1 MDLQSGKLYWP
12 TTVTTPPSYPKLE
25 EDIVCDVL
33 IIGAGSS
40 GAQCAHFLA
49 DKGLSVVV
57 VDKRKVGEGST
68 STNTALI
75 QYAGEKSF
83 VSLKNTFGEDVAAR
97 HLKLCEQSINHIEQ
111 ISGELP
117 IKPDFIRRDSLYYA
131 SYQEDIQA
139 LQEEYALLKK
149 HGFNVDFWDE
159 RRISSVYPFSK
170 SAALYYHDDA
180 EMNPLK
186 FVYGLLEK
194 AKSEG
199 VRIYEETEISGKRFE
214 NDLAIFYT
222 KERHEIRAKHVI
234 IAAGYED
241 KDFKV
246 EKNATLSSSYAVI
259 TKPVSELDQWYKRTL
274 IWETARPYVYMRT
287 TPDNRIIIG
296 GMDKDTAYAETRDSK
311 ILASKDKLIHEFNKL
326 FPNIQVEPDY
336 YLGAFYGGTHDGL
349 PIIGQYESYP
359 HCYVIM
365 AYGDNGTVYNG
376 VLAKIVTDKIVH
388 GSSPDMDLYLQNRPL
403 AAKVTL

>member
-12 TTVTTPPSYPKLE
+12 TTVTNPPAYPKLD
-25 EDIVCDVL
+25 EDISCDVL

-40 GAQCAHFLA
+40 GAQSAHFLC
-49 DKGLSVVV
+49 DQGLSVVV

-83 VSLKNTFGEDVAAR
+83 VSLRYTFGEEAAAR
-97 HLKLCEQSINHIEQ
+97 HLKLCEQSINHMER
-111 ISGELP
+111 ISSTLP
-117 IKPDFIRRDSLYYA
+117 IDPDFIRRDSLYYA
-131 SYQEDIQA
+131 SYQEDIA
-139 LQEEYALLKK
+139 SLKEEFALLQK
-149 HGFNVDFWDE
+149 HGFHVDLWDE
-159 RRISSVYPFSK
+159 QRIASVYPFRK
-170 SAALYYHDDA
+170 SAALYYHNDA

-194 AKSEG
+194 AKSQG
-199 VRIYEETEISGKRFE
+199 VRIYEETEITGKRFE
-214 NDLAIFYT
+214 QDAAVFYT
-222 KERHEIRAKHVI
+222 KDRREIRAKHVI

-259 TKPVSELDQWYKRTL
+259 TKPVADLENWYKRTL

-287 TPDNRIIIG
+287 TPDHRIIIG

-311 ILASKDKLIHEFNKL
+311 MLASRDKLITEFGKL
-326 FPNIQVEPDY
+326 FPNIEVEPEY

-349 PIIGQYESYP
+349 PVIGQYDSYP

-376 VLAKIVTDKIVH
+376 VLAKIVTDQILH

-403 AAKVTL
+403 VEKRK

>member
-12 TTVTTPPSYPKLE
+12 TTLTNPPSYPRLD
-25 EDIVCDVL
+25 EDVTCDVL

-83 VSLKNTFGEDVAAR
+83 VSLSHTFGEASAAR
-97 HLKLCEQSINHIEQ
+97 HLKLCEQAIRHIEQ
-111 ISGELP
+111 ISRELP
-117 IKPDFIRRDSLYYA
+117 IDPDFIRRDSLYYA
-131 SYQEDIQA
+131 SYQEDIPS
-139 LQEEYALLKK
+139 LQEEYALLRK
-149 HGFNVDFWDE
+149 HGFNVELWDE
-159 RRISSVYPFSK
+159 QRIGSVYPFRK
-170 SAALYYHDDA
+170 SSALYYYNDA

-194 AKSEG
+194 ARSEG
-199 VRIYEETEISGKRFE
+199 VQIYEETEIAGKRFE
-214 NDLAIFYT
+214 QDAAIFFT
-222 KERHEIRAKHVI
+222 KERREIRAKHVI

-259 TKPVSELDQWYKRTL
+259 TKPVEQLENWYKRTL

-296 GMDKDTAYAETRDSK
+296 GMDKDTAYADTRDSK
-311 ILASKDKLIHEFNKL
+311 ILASKDKLISEFTKL
-326 FPNIQVEPDY
+326 FPNIPVEADY

-349 PIIGQYESYP
+349 PVIGQYETYP

-376 VLAKIVTDKIVH
+376 VLAKIVTDHIVH
-388 GSSPDMDLYLQNRPL
+388 GSSPDMELYLQNRPL
-403 AAKVTL
+403 LEKVKV

>member
-12 TTVTTPPSYPKLE
+12 TTITNPPSYPKLKE
-25 EDIVCDVL
+25 NVTCDVL

-40 GAQCAHFLA
+40 GAQCAHFLCNQ
-49 DKGLSVVV
+49 GLSVVV

-83 VSLKNTFGEDVAAR
+83 VSLKNTFGEEAAAR

-131 SYQEDIQA
+131 SYQEDLTA
-139 LQEEYALLKK
+139 LQEEYALLQK
-149 HGFNVDFWDE
+149 HGFNVDFWDKQ
-159 RRISSVYPFSK
+159 RITSVYPFSK

-222 KERHEIRAKHVI
+222 KEHHEIRAKHVI

-241 KDFKV
+241 QDFKV

-259 TKPVSELDQWYKRTL
+259 TKPVSDLENWFKRTL

-287 TPDNRIIIG
+287 TTDNRVIIG

-326 FPNIQVEPDY
+326 FPDIQVEPEY

-349 PIIGQYESYP
+349 PVIGQYESYP

>member
-12 TTVTTPPSYPKLE
+12 TTLTNPPSYPRLD
-25 EDIVCDVL
+25 EDVTCDVL

-83 VSLKNTFGEDVAAR
+83 VSLSHTFGEASAAR
-97 HLKLCEQSINHIEQ
+97 HLKLCEQAIRHIEQ
-111 ISGELP
+111 ISTQLP
-117 IKPDFIRRDSLYYA
+117 INPDFIRRDSLYYA
-131 SYQEDIQA
+131 SYQEDIPA

-159 RRISSVYPFSK
+159 QRITSVYPFYK
-170 SAALYYHDDA
+170 SAALYYYNDA

-194 AKSEG
+194 TRSEG
-199 VRIYEETEISGKRFE
+199 VRIYEETEIAGKRFE
-214 NDLAIFYT
+214 QDAAIFFT
-222 KERHEIRAKHVI
+222 KERREIRAKHVI

-259 TKPVSELDQWYKRTL
+259 TKPVEQLENWYKRTL

-287 TPDNRIIIG
+287 TPDNRIIVG
-296 GMDKDTAYAETRDSK
+296 GMDKDTAYADTRDSK
-311 ILASKDKLIHEFNKL
+311 ILASKDKLISEFTKL
-326 FPNIQVEPDY
+326 FPNIPVEADY

-349 PIIGQYESYP
+349 PVIGQYETYP

-376 VLAKIVTDKIVH
+376 VLAKIVTDHIVH
-388 GSSPDMDLYLQNRPL
+388 GSSPDMELYLQNRPL
-403 AAKVTL
+403 LEKVKV

>member
-12 TTVTTPPSYPKLE
+12 TTVTNPPSYPKLE
-25 EDIVCDVL
+25 EDITCDVL

-83 VSLKNTFGEDVAAR
+83 VSLKHTFGEEAAAR
-97 HLKLCEQSINHIEQ
+97 HLKLCEQSINHIEE
-111 ISGELP
+111 ISAKLP

-131 SYQEDIQA
+131 SYQEDIPA

-159 RRISSVYPFSK
+159 QRISSVYPFSK

-194 AKSEG
+194 AKTEG

-214 NDLAIFYT
+214 NDSAVFYT
-222 KERHEIRAKHVI
+222 KERYEIRAKHVI

-259 TKPVSELDQWYKRTL
+259 TKPLSDLENWHKRTL

-287 TPDNRIIIG
+287 TPDDRIIIG

-326 FPNIQVEPDY
+326 FPNIQLEPEY

-349 PIIGQYESYP
+349 PVIGQYESYP

-376 VLAKIVTDKIVH
+376 VLAKIVTDNIVH

-403 AAKVTL
+403 VEKMTL

>member
-12 TTVTTPPSYPKLE
+12 TTVASPPSYPKLE
-25 EDIVCDVL
+25 ENIVCDVL

-40 GAQCAHFLA
+40 GAQCAHFLCNQ
-49 DKGLSVVV
+49 GLSVVV

-68 STNTALI
+68 SSNTALI

-83 VSLKNTFGEDVAAR
+83 VSLKHTFGEDIAAR

-111 ISGELP
+111 ISSQLP
-117 IKPDFIRRDSLYYA
+117 IEPDFIRRDSLYYA
-131 SYQEDIQA
+131 SYKEDIPS
-139 LQEEYALLKK
+139 LQEEYALLQK
-149 HGFNVDFWDE
+149 HGFNVELWDE
-159 RRISSVYPFSK
+159 QRISRAYPFSK
-170 SAALYYHDDA
+170 SAALYYYNDA

-194 AKSEG
+194 AKAEG

-214 NDLAIFYT
+214 PDSAIFYT
-222 KERHEIRAKHVI
+222 KERREIRAKHVI

-241 KDFKV
+241 QDFKV

-259 TKPVSELDQWYKRTL
+259 TKPVSDLDQWYQRTL

-311 ILASKDKLIHEFNKL
+311 ILASKDKLINEFTKL
-326 FPNIQVEPDY
+326 FPTIQVEPEY

-349 PIIGQYESYP
+349 PVIGQYESYP

-376 VLAKIVTDKIVH
+376 VLAKIVTDHILH
-388 GSSPDMDLYLQNRPL
+388 GSSPDMDMYLQTRPL
-403 AAKVTL
+403 V